1 MNALMQK
8 VMRRANP
15 DRMLQTVMG
24 GLIDAA
30 AFRFNLGFER
40 ERWCPGKPLKLLF
53 AGYVGARNT
62 GADVRVE
69 EMLRQM
75 RLILG
80 DENAELSILSVDL
93 SRTAGY
99 FRGIRQIP
107 MPLVYPKFL
116 FAEVPRHH
124 GVVACEG
131 SMFKSKFSNALS
143 TFMTGALGLATSE
156 RKLSV
161 GYGAEAGA
169 MDEDLRE
176 LVRKYCADSL
186 IVCRNEP
193 SRRIL
198 AGLDIRTA
206 EGTDTAW
213 TFRAAPRAR
222 AEAILREAGWDGK
235 RKILLVC
242 PINPFWWPIAPS
254 YLKAAALKWMG
265 EYREEHYQSF
275 YFHEFSEE
283 NRKKYRDYLSAIAGA
298 VRAFAAK
305 RGLFVALVGM
315 EKLDR
320 RACEDLAKLFER
332 EPPVFV
338 SDDYDMYD
346 LVSVLRRADLM
357 VSSRYHA
364 IVTSMPALVPSAGI
378 TMDERITNIM
388 AERGHGRLLLK
399 VDEADLEGKLLDILG
414 RFESESMAVAKDI
427 AKALPRQ
434 LELMGKMGM
443 SFMDEVLRVYPEF
456 PARKVARKPENF
468 LPEIPAELREVLE
481 KHS

>member
-1 MNALMQK
+1 MNALIQK
-8 VMRRANP
+8 AMHRANP

-40 ERWCPGKPLKLLF
+40 ERWRPGLPLKLLF

-75 RLILG
+75 RFILG

-93 SRTAGY
+93 ARTAGY
-99 FRGIRQIP
+99 FRGVRQIP

-116 FAEVPRHH
+116 FEEVPRHH

-143 TFMTGALGLATSE
+143 TFMTGALGLAAGE

-193 SRRIL
+193 SRKIL

-222 AEAILREAGWDGK
+222 AEAILRKSGWDGK

-254 YLKAAALKWMG
+254 YLKTAALKWMG

-298 VRAFAAK
+298 VRAFAEK

-320 RACEDLAKLFER
+320 RACEDLAKLLER

-388 AERGHGRLLLK
+388 AERGHERLLLK
-399 VDEADLEGKLLDILG
+399 VDEADLEGKLLGTLG
-414 RFESESMAVAKDI
+414 RLEGESGAVAKDI
-427 AKALPRQ
+427 ARVLPRQ
-434 LELMGKMGM
+434 LELMGRMGM
-443 SFMDEVLRVYPEF
+443 CFIDEVLRVYPEF
-456 PARKVARKPENF
+456 PARRVERKPENF
-468 LPEIPAELREVLE
+468 LPEIPAELREILE
-481 KHS
+481 RHS